1 MSIAD
6 TSIKTGRA
14 GRADGS
20 FSFSGLG
27 ITAVLLALI
36 VIFSF
41 VNPRFFA
48 TENFLNILT
57 QAAPF
62 IIMAVGMTF
71 VITAAGIDLSI
82 GSILALSSVIAFEY
96 MTSGGDPLIGVALLM
111 GIATALGSLNGVLVA
126 YLRIPPFIATLATMV
141 SLRGLALL
149 HSAGTMHFGL
159 PEAVAFIGQG
169 KVFGLPMPVLV
180 AMATAVFGYW
190 LLNYTRFGVYCR
202 ALGGNKE
209 ALRLA
214 GVPVRRIEM
223 LVYAFMGLMTGLG
236 GLIMIARIDSTQ
248 ATIGTASEIHVI
260 ASVIIGGTSLF
271 GGKGTVYGS
280 VAGAVLLAM
289 VTNAL
294 VIGGADFFWQLV
306 VTGIIVLFAVLIGNL
321 REGRLGSA
329 NVPAFLKG
337 KS

>member
-1 MSIAD
+1 MS
-6 TSIKTGRA
+6 SSRSHVKTGAA
-14 GRADGS
+14 GRADGP
-20 FSFSGLG
+20 FSFEGLG
-27 ITAVLLALI
+27 ITLVLVALV

-41 VNPRFFA
+41 VNPRFLA
-48 TENFLNILT
+48 VANFLNILT

-71 VITAAGIDLSI
+71 VITAAGIDLSV
-82 GSILALSSVIAFEY
+82 GSILGLSSVIAFSF
-96 MTSGGDPLIGVALLM
+96 MTEGGNPLIGVAIMLVV
-111 GIATALGSLNGVLVA
+111 ATLLGSLNGILVA
-126 YLRIPPFIATLATMV
+126 YVAIPPFIATLATMV

-159 PEAVAFIGQG
+159 PKSVAFLGQG
-169 KVFGLPMPVLV
+169 KVFGIPMPVIIALGS
-180 AMATAVFGYW
+180 AVFAHW
-190 LLNYTRFGVYCR
+190 LFNQTRFGVYCR

-209 ALRLA
+209 ALRLT
-214 GVPVRRIEM
+214 GVSVRRIELM
-223 LVYAFMGLMTGLG
+223 VYSFMGFMTGLG

-260 ASVIIGGTSLF
+260 AAVIIGGTSLF
-271 GGKGTVYGS
+271 GGKGSIYGS
-280 VAGAVLLAM
+280 VAGAILLAM
-289 VTNAL
+289 VANAL

-321 REGRLGSA
+321 REGRISTAKVSSL
-329 NVPAFLKG
+329 LRR

>member
-1 MSIAD
+1 MNIPSKKV
-6 TSIKTGRA
+6 KTGTA

-20 FSFSGLG
+20 FSFDGLG
-27 ITAVLLALI
+27 ITAVLIAI
-36 VIFSF
+36 IIIFSL

-48 TENFLNILT
+48 TANFLNILS

-82 GSILALSSVIAFEY
+82 GSILALSTVIGFEF
-96 MTSGGDPLIGVALLM
+96 MSSGGNPVLGVMIIIIVAVAFGL
-111 GIATALGSLNGVLVA
+111 LNGVLVA
-126 YLRIPPFIATLATMV
+126 YLVIPPFIATLATMV

-159 PEAVAFIGQG
+159 PESVAFIGQG
-169 KVFGLPMPVLV
+169 EILGVPMSVWV
-180 AMATAVFGYW
+180 ALLSALFGYF
-190 LLNYTRFGVYCR
+190 LLNFTQFGVYCR

-209 ALRLA
+209 ALRLT
-214 GVPVRRIEM
+214 GVSVKRVEV
-223 LVYAFMGLMTGLG
+223 LVYGFMGLMVGLG
-236 GLIMIARIDSTQ
+236 GLVMIARIDSTQ

-260 ASVIIGGTSLF
+260 AAVIIGGTSLF
-271 GGKGTVYGS
+271 GGKGTIYGS
-280 VAGAVLLAM
+280 VAGAILLAM
-289 VTNAL
+289 VANAL

-306 VTGIIVLFAVLIGNL
+306 ITGIIVLFAVLIGNI
-321 REGRLGSA
+321 REGRISTVK
-329 NVPAFLKG
+329 VPSFLKL